1 MFSVAG
7 LGEEDEAVY
16 AALMDGPA
24 TVPELA
30 RSTRLAE
37 ELVRVALD
45 HLEEAGLVGRS
56 AGHPERHTAAAP
68 DVALEALLLRQEE
81 QLQRA
86 RLHAHQLA
94 ARHRRAHAGDDPASL
109 VEVVTGR
116 MAVLERFEQV
126 QRAARREIRAID
138 KPPYAVPSGNRNPVE
153 LDMLARGISYRVIYD
168 PQGLLEFHDLRADLE
183 QSAARGEVARV
194 LAAAPTKLILAD
206 DRMGLLPLQA
216 APSSI
221 ESIVV
226 VHPSALLEALGALFE
241 SLWARALPLGLAYGT
256 QAGAGP
262 TRDEL
267 RLLTLLTTGIPDEAI
282 ARQLGLSY
290 RTFQR
295 RLRTLLARLD
305 AETRFQAGV
314 RAAHLGWIPAGAEGP
329 ARRPRP
335 TGS

>member
-7 LGEEDEAVY
+7 LGPDDEAVY

-45 HLEEAGLVGRS
+45 HLEDAGLVGRG

-86 RLHAHQLA
+86 RLHAHQMA

-109 VEVVTGR
+109 IEVVTGR
-116 MAVLERFEQV
+116 MVVLERFEQV
-126 QRAARREIRAID
+126 QRAARHQIRAID

-153 LDMLARGISYRVIYD
+153 LDMLARGVRYRVIYD
-168 PQGLLEFHDLRADLE
+168 PRGLVEFHDLRTDLE
-183 QSAARGEVARV
+183 QSTACGEVARV
-194 LAAAPTKLILAD
+194 LAATPTKLILAD
-206 DRMGLLPLQA
+206 DRVGLIPLQA

-241 SLWARALPLGLAYGT
+241 SLWDRALPLGSGPEVT
-256 QAGAGP
+256 VTGP
-262 TRDEL
+262 TPDER
-267 RLLTLLTTGIPDEAI
+267 RLLTLLTTGLPDEAI

-295 RLRTLLARLD
+295 RLRRLLVRLD

-314 RAAHLGWIPAGAEGP
+314 RAAHLGWIPSD
-329 ARRPRP
+329 
-335 TGS
+335 GS

>member
-7 LGEEDEAVY
+7 LGPDDEAVY

-24 TVPELA
+24 TVPELS

-37 ELVRVALD
+37 ERVRVALD
-45 HLEEAGLVGRS
+45 HLEEAGLVGRG

-81 QLQRA
+81 QVQRA
-86 RLHAHQLA
+86 RLHAHQMA

-116 MAVLERFEQV
+116 LAVLERFEQV
-126 QRAARREIRAID
+126 QRAARHEIRAID

-153 LDMLARGISYRVIYD
+153 LAMLARGVRYRVIYD
-168 PQGLLEFHDLRADLE
+168 PRGLVEFHDLRTDLE
-183 QSAARGEVARV
+183 QSSARGEVARV
-194 LAAAPTKLILAD
+194 LAGTPTKLILAD
-206 DRMGLLPLQA
+206 DRVGLIPLQA

-241 SLWARALPLGLAYGT
+241 SLWDRALPLGAAPEIT
-256 QAGAGP
+256 ATGP
-262 TRDEL
+262 TPDER
-267 RLLTLLTTGIPDEAI
+267 RLLTLLTTGLPDEAI

-295 RLRTLLARLD
+295 RLRRLLVRLD

-314 RAAHLGWIPAGAEGP
+314 RAAHLGWIPPDGP
-329 ARRPRP
+329 
-335 TGS
+335 

>member
-1 MFSVAG
+1 MSQMFSVAG
-7 LGEEDEAVY
+7 LGPDDEAVY

-24 TVPELA
+24 TVPELS

-45 HLEEAGLVGRS
+45 HLEEAGLVGRG

-81 QLQRA
+81 QVQRA
-86 RLHAHQLA
+86 RLHAHQMA

-126 QRAARREIRAID
+126 QRAARHEIRAID

-153 LDMLARGISYRVIYD
+153 LDMLARGVRYRVIYD
-168 PQGLLEFHDLRADLE
+168 PRGLVEFHDLRTDLE
-183 QSAARGEVARV
+183 QSTARGEVARV
-194 LAAAPTKLILAD
+194 LAATPTKLILAD
-206 DRMGLLPLQA
+206 DRVGLIPLQA

-241 SLWARALPLGLAYGT
+241 SLWDRALPLGSAPEVT
-256 QAGAGP
+256 TGATGP
-262 TRDEL
+262 TRDER
-267 RLLTLLTTGIPDEAI
+267 RLLTLLTTGLPDEAI

-295 RLRTLLARLD
+295 RLRRLLVRLD

-314 RAAHLGWIPAGAEGP
+314 RAAHLGWIPPDGP
-329 ARRPRP
+329 
-335 TGS
+335 

>member
-7 LGEEDEAVY
+7 LGPEDEAVY
-16 AALMDGPA
+16 EALMDGPA

-45 HLEEAGLVGRS
+45 HLEEAGLVGRG

-68 DVALEALLLRQEE
+68 DVALEALLLRQEAR
-81 QLQRA
+81 LQRA

-116 MAVLERFEQV
+116 MAVLERFEQI
-126 QRAARREIRAID
+126 QRGARHEIRAID
-138 KPPYAVPSGNRNPVE
+138 KPPYAVPSANRNPVE
-153 LDMLARGISYRVIYD
+153 PEMLARGVKYRIIYD
-168 PQGLLEFHDLRADLE
+168 PQGLTDFHDLRADLE
-183 QSAARGEVARV
+183 QNAARGEVARV
-194 LAAAPTKLILAD
+194 LAAPTKLILAD
-206 DRMGLLPLQA
+206 DRLGLLPLQA
-216 APSSI
+216 APASI
-221 ESIVV
+221 ESIIV

-241 SLWARALPLGLAYGT
+241 SLWARALPLGL
-256 QAGAGP
+256 QAGQTAVDAGP
-262 TRDEL
+262 TRDDR
-267 RLLTLLTTGIPDEAI
+267 RLLSLLTTGMPDVVI

-295 RLRTLLARLD
+295 RLRELLVRLD

-314 RAAHLGWIPAGAEGP
+314 RAAHLGWIPYDGP
-329 ARRPRP
+329 
-335 TGS
+335 